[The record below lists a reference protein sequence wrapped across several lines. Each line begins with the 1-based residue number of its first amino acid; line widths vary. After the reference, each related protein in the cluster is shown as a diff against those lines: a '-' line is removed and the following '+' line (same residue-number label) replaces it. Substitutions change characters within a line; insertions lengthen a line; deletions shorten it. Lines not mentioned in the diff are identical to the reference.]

1 MSLFI
6 HPTNQNILW
15 NIITGNP
22 LVINYFNSRPTLN
35 KEQWFKTA
43 ISDFYSNNK
52 NRQLDKDELNN
63 MNKELLAMMVHSI
76 RNENNRSIGTPSND
90 RLTSEPIINTPPY
103 VKENREENFNS
114 QFQQRQHE
122 YDEMVQRKVPTEID
136 FREKQDDTNIGN
148 ISELIEREKKEREK
162 LLSSFPSEN
171 IVNPIPNTRLHI
183 DKTNDNNVSLETI
196 ELKDKKSVSW
206 NNVDTPDN
214 LSEIVAVHKSEMYS
228 MRLHIID
235 ITSQLD
241 SMKLRISELES
252 RSNGSHSVP
261 NDNTEDT
268 NDNTEDTNDNTEDT
282 NDNV

>member
-35 KEQWFKTA
+35 KEQWFKTS

-63 MNKELLAMMVHSI
+63 MNKELLTMMVHSI
-76 RNENNRSIGTPSND
+76 RNENNRSSGAQSND
-90 RLTSEPIINTPPY
+90 RSTSEPIINTPPY
-103 VKENREENFNS
+103 VKENRENTFNS
-114 QFQQRQHE
+114 QFQQRQQE

-136 FREKQDDTNIGN
+136 FREKNDDNNIGN
-148 ISELIEREKKEREK
+148 ISELIEREKEERQK

-183 DKTNDNNVSLETI
+183 DKTNDNNVSIETI
-196 ELKDKKSVSW
+196 EVKEKKSVSW

-241 SMKLRISELES
+241 IMKIRIAELES
-252 RSNGSHSVP
+252 RSNGAHSIP
-261 NDNTEDT
+261 TENTEDT
-268 NDNTEDTNDNTEDT
+268 TENTEDTTENTEHT

>member
-63 MNKELLAMMVHSI
+63 MNKELLTMMVHSI
-76 RNENNRSIGTPSND
+76 RNENNRSSGALLND
-90 RLTSEPIINTPPY
+90 RLASEPIINTPPY
-103 VKENREENFNS
+103 VKENRENAFNS
-114 QFQQRQHE
+114 QFQQRQQE

-136 FREKQDDTNIGN
+136 FREKNDDNNIGN
-148 ISELIEREKKEREK
+148 ISELIEREKEERQK

-183 DKTNDNNVSLETI
+183 DKTNDNNISIETI
-196 ELKDKKSVSW
+196 EVKEKKSVSW
-206 NNVDTPDN
+206 NNVDIPDN

>member
-35 KEQWFKTA
+35 KEQWFKTS

-63 MNKELLAMMVHSI
+63 MNKELLTMMVHSI
-76 RNENNRSIGTPSND
+76 RNENNRSSGAPSND

-103 VKENREENFNS
+103 VKENRENTFNS
-114 QFQQRQHE
+114 QFQQRQQE

-136 FREKQDDTNIGN
+136 FREKNDDNNIGN
-148 ISELIEREKKEREK
+148 ISELIEREKEERQK

-183 DKTNDNNVSLETI
+183 DKTNDNNVSIETI

-206 NNVDTPDN
+206 NNVDIPDN

-241 SMKLRISELES
+241 IMKTRMAELES
-252 RSNGSHSVP
+252 RLNTSNNEDVEGI
-261 NDNTEDT
+261 NEDNE
-268 NDNTEDTNDNTEDT
+268 E
-282 NDNV
+282 V